1 MVDDGKKVCVP
12 KFCKDINHLNIHIF
26 DLNFQYVEDAGG
38 ENIDKSINKNSYNN
52 TIPDDCEDF
61 HAILCVSYS
70 PNFKLIPKFNLSN
83 CRPTLLGDSPFSSQ
97 MYKYSMTQ

>member
-1 MVDDGKKVCVP
+1 MADDGIKICVS
-12 KFCKDINHLNIHIF
+12 KFCKDIIHLNINIF
-26 DLNFQYVEDAGG
+26 DLNFQYVVDAGG

-70 PNFKLIPKFNLSN
+70 PVYQ
-83 CRPTLLGDSPFSSQ
+83 FSSLFPNLIYQ
-97 MYKYSMTQ
+97 VAGLI